1 MVKSEDLLN
10 LTTKQLKDIIDKIKK
25 VLNLTIA
32 GKNKEELVK
41 TIMNLHKKNKFM
53 GKKLLSFDDSS
64 HIKVP
69 SRKIAEPDIKKI
81 QKKKDKIKQLKEEK
95 EKKKLEL
102 FLKTPEGRL
111 SKLMEELPNIKSTA
125 ESEVLR
131 AKIRKLKKDINK

>member
-25 VLNLTIA
+25 ILNLTIA

-95 EKKKLEL
+95 EKKKLQL

>member
-25 VLNLTIA
+25 ILNLTIA

-81 QKKKDKIKQLKEEK
+81 QMKKDKIKQLKEEK
-95 EKKKLEL
+95 EKKKLQL